1 MVKNRDTRLVLMED
15 VQVQKQKRLKI
26 IAASIVLLS
35 GMVFLGYVMLKK
47 TSVRHFT
54 PALLVVDKG
63 KMDNQLVQVDGL
75 IAEDSSKWDAA
86 NFELTFAV
94 RDREGAATVSVVY
107 KDRLK
112 PDNFTDGGSVFVEGR
127 YNAPQNL
134 IVASKLMT
142 KCASKYEGAE
152 SATPTDETSYISQ

>member
-1 MVKNRDTRLVLMED
+1 M
-15 VQVQKQKRLKI
+15 QKQRRLKI

-54 PALLVVDKG
+54 PALLMADKD
-63 KMDNQLVQVDGL
+63 KVDNQLVQVDGL
-75 IAEDSSKWDAA
+75 ISEGSSKWDAA
-86 NFELTFAV
+86 DFKLTFAV
-94 RDREGAATVSVVY
+94 RDRESAATVNVIY

-112 PDNFTDGGSVFVEGR
+112 PDNFVDGGSVFVEGR
-127 YNAPQNL
+127 YDASQNL
-134 IVASKLMT
+134 IVATKLMT

-152 SATPTDETSYISQ
+152 SAIPMTETSYISQ